1 MTNSGRSVL
10 VTGANGFVGRALVQR
25 LIADGHMVS
34 GLDMAPDPV
43 LVPGLQRFYAQDI
56 GLPFDIAQPFDFVF
70 HLAAR
75 NITHVGALDYAELQ
89 RVNVAGAQNVMRA
102 VMAPDFV
109 FMSTSKVYQQAGQ
122 PIDESSPTA
131 PLADYERSKLEA
143 EHALA
148 ALFAGQRLTIFRA
161 VNIVGRGQ
169 AEKAL
174 VPVLFANA
182 YAGRPLDIF
191 APKTSMLQLLHIA
204 DMTAACAA
212 LIACGG
218 RSGTFNLAPAAAIRL
233 DTLAERIVQLAR
245 SQSPIHYSNTSAVQY
260 SPVLA
265 EKAARQLLWSPAA
278 SIDNIL
284 QECQLAYAH
293 V

>member
-102 VMAPDFV
+102 VTAPDFV

-182 YAGRPLDIF
+182 YAGRSLDIF
-191 APKTSMLQLLHIA
+191 ALLKGLKKSA
-204 DMTAACAA
+204 RGEYEVTDA
-212 LIACGG
+212 LATYARLGLLTYSILKSAWTDAGSFESLY
-218 RSGTFNLAPAAAIRL
+218 RATVLMKRLEDQQRRKSG
-233 DTLAERIVQLAR
+233 
-245 SQSPIHYSNTSAVQY
+245 
-260 SPVLA
+260 
-265 EKAARQLLWSPAA
+265 
-278 SIDNIL
+278 
-284 QECQLAYAH
+284 
-293 V
+293 